1 VVESNYGQNGA
12 CLRCPLRH
20 YAVRRIRVPC
30 GDHRLQ
36 RESARTA
43 RIGERRHR
51 GPALRSAQTRRRM
64 SQLPER
70 TPIRLR
76 VLHAR
81 CRRPVPAPAARRP
94 PPAPLACGRGMRAA
108 RKAPAFPTIVPARP
122 PLDAMT
128 TPERRA
134 RRGVCDAG
142 RALYAAALAGVAS
155 IRHFSAPFPAKNF
168 RG

>member
-1 VVESNYGQNGA
+1 MPAASSGT
-12 CLRCPLRH
+12 
-20 YAVRRIRVPC
+20 VRRRHHQPAEGGC
-30 GDHRLQ
+30 APRGKRPHFPL
-36 RESARTA
+36 SF
-43 RIGERRHR
+43 RR
-51 GPALRSAQTRRRM
+51 
-64 SQLPER
+64 
-70 TPIRLR
+70 
-76 VLHAR
+76 
-81 CRRPVPAPAARRP
+81 
-94 PPAPLACGRGMRAA
+94 
-108 RKAPAFPTIVPARP
+108 RP